1 MLIASRDRRLE
12 SVFRNLSVPVT
23 EGISFPDRFP
33 SLDRLQLWKSHA
45 PQIKSLPPKIF
56 LYNRTKILKYKRA
69 VLLIRYLFNLD
80 KEKKKKLLI
89 PIMHLYLQVAEH
101 SEPYF
106 PCDSAS

>member
-56 LYNRTKILKYKRA
+56 LYNRKKILKYKRA
-69 VLLIRYLFNLD
+69 VLLIRHPPFNLD
-80 KEKKKKLLI
+80 KGKKKKKT
-89 PIMHLYLQVAEH
+89 A
-101 SEPYF
+101 SF
-106 PCDSAS
+106 P

>member
-1 MLIASRDRRLE
+1 MLTASRDRRLE

-69 VLLIRYLFNLD
+69 VLLIRHPFNLD
-80 KEKKKKLLI
+80 KEKKKKKKLL
-89 PIMHLYLQVAEH
+89 H
-101 SEPYF
+101 SHN
-106 PCDSAS
+106 ASVPSGGRAF